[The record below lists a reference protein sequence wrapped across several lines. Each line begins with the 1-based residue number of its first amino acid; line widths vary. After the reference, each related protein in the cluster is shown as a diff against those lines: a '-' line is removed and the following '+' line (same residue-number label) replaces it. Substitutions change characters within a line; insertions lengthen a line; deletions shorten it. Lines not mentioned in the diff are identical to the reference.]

1 MMAKNKLVIFAT
13 LLLAIAAACNKTSA
27 DSSKS
32 QPVPPPPPPPIDVPA
47 ETIIEVRMDQSL
59 STERNRP
66 GDHFKAELAAPL
78 VIDGQEVIPMGAPV
92 QGIVTNAKASGR
104 MKGRAILGI
113 RVESIEYR
121 GQAMPIATSLD
132 TKVSAAHK
140 KRNWAIIGGGAG
152 AGAGIGALAGGGMG
166 AAIGAGAGAGAGVV
180 GAAITGKRQVYI
192 PAEMVFRFRLKQPIQ
207 LAR

>member
-1 MMAKNKLVIFAT
+1 MMAKMKFVLLAA
-13 LLLAIAAACNKTSA
+13 LLLAASCNRSGTDTSKA
-27 DSSKS
+27 
-32 QPVPPPPPPPIDVPA
+32 QPPPPPPPILVPA
-47 ETIIEVRMDQSL
+47 DTMIQVRMDQSL
-59 STERNRP
+59 STERNRA

-78 VIDGQEVIPMGAPV
+78 AIDGQEVIPQGAPV
-92 QGIVTNAKASGR
+92 QGIVTNSKPSGR

-113 RVESIEYR
+113 RVESVEYR
-121 GQAMPIATSLD
+121 GQPVAILTSLD

-152 AGAGIGALAGGGMG
+152 AGAGIGALAGGGVG

-192 PAEMVFRFRLKQPIQ
+192 PAEMVFSFRLKEPIQ
-207 LAR
+207 LPR